1 MKITGIRMKEY
12 HFQLDRKMG
21 DANFPEGKIDQ
32 SGMVLYIDTDQD
44 ISGIA
49 VGEPSSKTSVE
60 SLEPFLIGK
69 DPRGVKG
76 LWKRLIDAIF
86 KGGNEGLMNSAVGLI
101 DIAMWDLKSKIN
113 NEPLWK
119 TLGGSSRY
127 VRSYA
132 SGIDLPLSDEEIYDF
147 YEGAA
152 LKGISAGKLKVGL
165 DIEADIR
172 RIGIMEQALK
182 KSGKPVQLLID
193 SNEYWSPKQAIRH
206 IRLIEEQ
213 FEIFWAEEPARR
225 WDYRGLKRVS
235 KSITAAVATGEN
247 LSDIKDFMPLIEQ
260 EAVDIVQV
268 GIRTGGITGL
278 MKVADMAYGFEI
290 PVSVMNS
297 PVNYMAPVASAIPNH
312 IMLEIFHDRDAG
324 ILSTD
329 TKIEDGYIVLGNTPG
344 SGLQI
349 DERSLNMP
357 EPNRSRKWSGLASG
371 RRRGA
376 GLIPVS
382 PGEPIDLDE

>member
-1 MKITGIRMKEY
+1 
-12 HFQLDRKMG
+12 
-21 DANFPEGKIDQ
+21 
-32 SGMVLYIDTDQD
+32 
-44 ISGIA
+44 
-49 VGEPSSKTSVE
+49 
-60 SLEPFLIGK
+60 
-69 DPRGVKG
+69 
-76 LWKRLIDAIF
+76 
-86 KGGNEGLMNSAVGLI
+86 
-101 DIAMWDLKSKIN
+101 
-113 NEPLWK
+113 
-119 TLGGSSRY
+119 
-127 VRSYA
+127 
-132 SGIDLPLSDEEIYDF
+132 
-147 YEGAA
+147 
-152 LKGISAGKLKVGL
+152 
-165 DIEADIR
+165 
-172 RIGIMEQALK
+172 
-182 KSGKPVQLLID
+182 
-193 SNEYWSPKQAIRH
+193 
-206 IRLIEEQ
+206 
-213 FEIFWAEEPARR
+213 
-225 WDYRGLKRVS
+225 
-235 KSITAAVATGEN
+235 
-247 LSDIKDFMPLIEQ
+247 MPLIEQ

-329 TKIEDGYIVLGNTPG
+329 SKIEDGYIVLGNTPG

-349 DERSLNMP
+349 DERSLNMS